1 MGRKNR
7 RALAQRE
14 RRQAQQVPHRPLGPS
29 NELEEL
35 DDGEW
40 IPPTPPLSQFT
51 TTPKRT
57 FTQTLMSKQAG
68 TFKKGAE
75 RRKKQRTSRPPTY
88 NGSSTRT
95 AKRKRGKKK
104 LLRIGAN
111 NNRTITS
118 MVCVILLLCFLTE
131 SSVNGLLVY
140 FGLFTS
146 LIALF
151 T

>member
-14 RRQAQQVPHRPLGPS
+14 RRQAQQVPHSPLGPS

-75 RRKKQRTSRPPTY
+75 RRKKQRN

-131 SSVNGLLVY
+131 SSVNGLLIY